1 MVTKTVVSVVDDI
14 DGSGSAETV
23 TFTYD
28 GVAYEIDL
36 ARKNRDALDAALSP
50 FIEAARST
58 GRGSARRIKPSG
70 DEDSAA
76 IRAWAADNGIEVS
89 ARGRIPRDV
98 RDRYNNR

>member
-14 DGSGSAETV
+14 DGSDSAETV
-23 TFTYD
+23 TFTYQ
-28 GVAYEIDL
+28 GATYEIDL

-58 GRGSARRIKPSG
+58 SRGGAPRAKAQVEQDP
-70 DEDSAA
+70 AA

-89 ARGRIPRDV
+89 ARGRIPRSV
-98 RDRYNNR
+98 RDQYKNR